1 MLKTFLISESKIAK
15 ELFNFKNFPT
25 DDILG
30 DEILLLDLQLNF
42 HI

>member
-1 MLKTFLISESKIAK
+1 MLKTFLISEIKIAK
-15 ELFNFKNFPT
+15 ALFNFENFPT